1 MFKPKCAGIII
12 NSFAKRLTILSFK
25 GVGKGM
31 KVSSKNYSPGK
42 ENQRKHLS
50 HKTAK
55 NSNIYYN
62 FAPP

>member
-1 MFKPKCAGIII
+1 MI
-12 NSFAKRLTILSFK
+12 NSFAKILTILSFK

-62 FAPP
+62 FTPP